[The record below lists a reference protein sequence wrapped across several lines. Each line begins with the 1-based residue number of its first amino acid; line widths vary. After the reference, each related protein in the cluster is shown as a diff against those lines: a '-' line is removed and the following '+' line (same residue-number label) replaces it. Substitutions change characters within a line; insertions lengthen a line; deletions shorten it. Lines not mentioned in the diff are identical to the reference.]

1 MEGETTAC
9 PKCNRQVKPKR
20 TCIYCGALLTGKS
33 GSVQGLDA
41 QGWVQ
46 EAERVMGEM
55 NQLDR
60 ALGCYDKA
68 LKGDPRLAAAWAGKA
83 RIFAQ
88 RGERDEAIKHIDE
101 ALAIDPNDG
110 QLKAL
115 RARLAQIPA
124 GLPPGRRPSTA
135 TMSAA
140 AASGAERFYHHATAA
155 LVADLQLVTNASE
168 ISSTNWLCAVPPHV
182 GWPHAPREVLA
193 QVFTK
198 DGRAFGFYHT
208 PGVDSVPPSRITDEE
223 LSAWGALLQSGRAHK
238 VFLGA
243 NVIWSPGIR
252 SRVEAVN
259 ERLKRL
265 GAPPDAKIEL
275 IVISDL

>member
-1 MEGETTAC
+1 MEGETAPC

-46 EAERVMGEM
+46 EAERVLEM

-110 QLKAL
+110 QLMAL
-115 RARLAQIPA
+115 RTRLSQIPA
-124 GLPPGRRPSTA
+124 GLPPGRHPSTA
-135 TMSAA
+135 RMIAA
-140 AASGAERFYHHATAA
+140 EATGAERFYRHATAA
-155 LVADLQLVTNASE
+155 LVADLQLVTSASE

-182 GWPHAPREVLA
+182 GWPGAPREVLA

-198 DGRAFGFYHT
+198 DARAFGFYYT
-208 PGVDSVPPSRITDEE
+208 PAAESVPPSRISDEE
-223 LSAWGALLQSGRAHK
+223 LAGWGALLQSGRAHK

-243 NVIWSPGIR
+243 NVVWSPGIR

-265 GAPPDAKIEL
+265 GAPPTAKIEL
-275 IVISDL
+275 IVISDT

>member
-1 MEGETTAC
+1 MEGATTPC
-9 PKCNRQVKPKR
+9 PKCNRPVKPKR

-33 GSVQGLDA
+33 GSVQGLDP

-46 EAERVMGEM
+46 EAERVVEM

-68 LKGDPRLAAAWAGKA
+68 LKGDPRLVAAWAGKA

-115 RARLAQIPA
+115 RARLAQIPP
-124 GLPPGRRPSTA
+124 GLPPGRRPSTT
-135 TMSAA
+135 TMAAA
-140 AASGAERFYHHATAA
+140 AASGAERFHNHATAA
-155 LVADLQLVTNASE
+155 LVADLQLVTSAGE
-168 ISSTNWLCAVPPHV
+168 IASTNWLCAVPPHV
-182 GWPHAPREVLA
+182 GWPGAPREVFA
-193 QVFTK
+193 HVFTK
-198 DGRAFGFYHT
+198 DARAFGFYYT
-208 PGVDSVPPSRITDEE
+208 PGVESVPPSRISDEE
-223 LSAWGALLQSGRAHK
+223 LAAWGALLQCGRAHK
-238 VFLGA
+238 VYLGA
-243 NVIWSPGIR
+243 NVVWSPGIR
-252 SRVEAVN
+252 SRVDAVN

-265 GAPPDAKIEL
+265 GAPPTAKIEL
-275 IVISDL
+275 IVVSDT